1 MKKIIAIVVCV
12 LTVCLLALPAFAERA
27 IDATQDAKY
36 ATVIQMYN
44 GKLPIVRADA
54 VFVDAYDYTNALEG
68 DSIPGMATRSIT
80 IDEVTDW
87 QPYFYDNFLY
97 ENSISDGIAFFDYP
111 VIWDKTLGPLN
122 YTFSVPKDDI
132 YEFVVVGAAQI
143 KADAVDNDAKD
154 RGFSYSVD
162 GGQKYNVNISDTLGI
177 FRDYSYSYT
186 RATADAEIIKTTN
199 GENSKYYQMLYI
211 YNLVMP
217 LTKGEHVFNFYHLE
231 YSGEVELGNST
242 SSRLNFAG
250 FYVQRSL
257 SDAELEA
264 YVYPEITTLPEET
277 TPEEVTTAEQ
287 TTEEQTTAEE
297 VVVTTP
303 AAEVTTATPTVT
315 TTAPAPAKKGC
326 GSSVAA
332 GFIAAVAVLGSAVV
346 IRKRK

>member
-1 MKKIIAIVVCV
+1 MKKFLAAV
-12 LTVCLLALPAFAERA
+12 LCILVISSLAFPVFADKA

-44 GKLPIVRADA
+44 GKLPIVRDDA
-54 VFVDAYDYTNALEG
+54 IFIPANDYTNQLTG
-68 DSIPGMATRSIT
+68 DNIPGMANRTIS

-87 QPYFYDNFLY
+87 QPYFYDDFLIDN
-97 ENSISDGIAFFDYP
+97 EITEGIAIFDYP
-111 VIWDKTLGPLN
+111 VVWDKTLGPLS
-122 YTFSVPKDDI
+122 YTFSVPKDDL

-154 RGFSYSVD
+154 RGFCYSVD
-162 GGQKYNVNISDTLGI
+162 DGQKYNVNISDTLGI

-186 RATADAEIIKTTN
+186 RAQADAEVIKTTN

-211 YNLVMP
+211 YNLVLP

-277 TPEEVTTAEQ
+277 TPEVTTAEQ
-287 TTEEQTTAEE
+287 TTAEQTTAEE
-297 VVVTTP
+297 VVETTP
-303 AAEVTTATPTVT
+303 AADVTTAAAPAVT
-315 TTAPAPAKKGC
+315 TAAEPAKKGC
-326 GSSVAA
+326 GSSIAA
-332 GFIAAVAVLGSAVV
+332 GFVAAVAILGSAVV